1 MTRTRRCETWCAH
14 APRRSRITAP
24 SASRWVRFC
33 YGMAGPSGLE
43 GTASYAGCIRRTSFI
58 PLSEWRTGDVEC
70 GACGSRVDRPAGRH
84 AAGDDPDPD
93 NGTRRRCLP
102 IHHRWLPKPVT
113 SAVSSIRGTIWR
125 FSAGSRASVPPGKHG
140 AKEASPRQEISA
152 PQGIDRSGMDL
163 SPPGRHRRCAPMSPD
178 TAAATGSRYCL
189 EGGGPFVRAISA
201 TDGQGQQDNRR
212 HHSDR
217 ARDRSISV
225 AATPSAAA
233 AARKRSGAGLPRGT
247 SRWDIAKHV
256 EPVPVPSPT

>member
-14 APRRSRITAP
+14 APRRSRITAA
-24 SASRWVRFC
+24 SASRWTRFC
-33 YGMAGPSGLE
+33 YGMAGPSDLE
-43 GTASYAGCIRRTSFI
+43 RTASTLAAFAELRSSRSAIGVS
-58 PLSEWRTGDVEC
+58 GDVEC
-70 GACGSRVDRPAGRH
+70 DACGSRADRPAGRH
-84 AAGDDPDPD
+84 AAGDDPDLD

-189 EGGGPFVRAISA
+189 GGGGPFVRAISA
-201 TDGQGQQDNRR
+201 TDGQGQEDNRR

-225 AATPSAAA
+225 AATLLSRSRSQKKGRGRFAAGYVA
-233 AARKRSGAGLPRGT
+233 VGHSQT
-247 SRWDIAKHV
+247 C
-256 EPVPVPSPT
+256 